1 MLCLTLPTFSL
12 SYCKFLKG
20 NPVEYLTR
28 DFEAFNKTLHIAGIT
43 GDFEAFSNNL
53 QMASITCGFEPF
65 SKKSHIR
72 QVLFPTLN
80 YQEGESPTTTLSL
93 SCPPPPPPQK
103 KKTNIFSYIYFL
115 LELSGI

>member
-28 DFEAFNKTLHIAGIT
+28 DFEAIKTLHIAGII

-53 QMASITCGFEPF
+53 HMASITCGFEAF

-72 QVLFPTLN
+72 QGLLATLKPFVRPGEN
-80 YQEGESPTTTLSL
+80 YQEGESPTTTLSRI
-93 SCPPPPPPQK
+93 K
-103 KKTNIFSYIYFL
+103 RTTIFSYIYF
-115 LELSGI
+115 